1 MNRLLVALLAAFDAL
16 IAAAVGVAA
25 VLAPLTVFWV
35 VGLGGADWGTLWP
48 TSVRIWQLGNL
59 VPLQITL
66 PPEYLTAT
74 GIPTDAGQFWLSL
87 APLAFAGG
95 VAIFAA
101 RSGAR
106 AARAGAWILGV
117 ASGTLVTAVIAWLL
131 WRSSA
136 NPVAAV
142 YGWQAL
148 LLPTAVFALPALG
161 GAVVGAWRHGDDGP
175 VDALR
180 LRLTRDTDWASV
192 PEAAARGLGVAV
204 AGFVGVG
211 ALLVAIA
218 TLARGGQVVALFESA
233 HVDAL
238 GATMVELGQ
247 LAYLPTLVVWGGAF
261 AAGPGFA
268 LGTGTTVSPVGTDI
282 GVLPGIPLLGIV
294 PETVSSWMLLSVLLI
309 VAVGFIAGATARVRQ
324 GADAGTPAP
333 RLAVLGIIV
342 IGGGAGA
349 ALLAALASGSI
360 GPGRLAEVGP
370 APGAVALAVGVELA
384 VGAAIALFSPVHR
397 SHPYAAAHPDAY
409 ADPRDG
415 TFLPTRDVSR
425 VVSGE
430 TFRLTDL
437 DAGESAADAEETQP
451 LDVGAAAR
459 EPGEAHEPAPDAAA
473 KPDADR
479 PDEGAAPAPSDDD
492 PPR

>member
-25 VLAPLTVFWV
+25 ALAPLTVFWV
-35 VGLGGADWGTLWP
+35 VGLGGADWSALWP

-106 AARAGAWILGV
+106 AARAGAWVLGV
-117 ASGTLVTAVIAWLL
+117 ASGTLVTAVIAWLV

-148 LLPTAVFALPALG
+148 LLPTAVFALPALA
-161 GAVVGAWRHGDDGP
+161 GAIVGAWRHGDDGP

-180 LRLTRDTDWASV
+180 LRLTRDADWATV
-192 PEAAARGLGVAV
+192 PEASARGLGVAV

-211 ALLVAIA
+211 ALLVGVA

-233 HVDAL
+233 HVDAT
-238 GATMVELGQ
+238 GATMIQLGQ
-247 LAYLPTLVVWGGAF
+247 LAYLPTLVVWGAAF

-268 LGTGTTVSPVGTDI
+268 LGTGATVSPAGTDI
-282 GVLPGIPLLGIV
+282 GVLPGIPLLGVI

-309 VAVGFIAGATARVRQ
+309 VAVGFVAGAAARASGRHAH
-324 GADAGTPAP
+324 GEALAETDADTPVP
-333 RLAVLGIIV
+333 RLAMLAVIV
-342 IGGGAGA
+342 VGGAAAA
-349 ALLAALASGSI
+349 ALLAYLASGSI
-360 GPGRLAEVGP
+360 GPGRLADVGP
-370 APGAVALAVGVELA
+370 APGPVALAVGIELA
-384 VGAAIALFSPVHR
+384 IGAAIALFSPAR
-397 SHPYAAAHPDAY
+397 P
-409 ADPRDG
+409 ADRDG
-415 TFLPTRDVSR
+415 MVTPTRDASR
-425 VVSGE
+425 AVSGE
-430 TFRLTDL
+430 APRLVDH
-437 DAGESAADAEETQP
+437 DFAETQP
-451 LDVGAAAR
+451 LAFDATPDAT
-459 EPGEAHEPAPDAAA
+459 PDPPIEATLDPAPAADPA
-473 KPDADR
+473 
-479 PDEGAAPAPSDDD
+479 AAPASNDD